1 VSGLCGVKSDATFC
15 DLSAWGTEAGGNGDT
30 HKVCQV
36 DMAFRVQQHVVWL
49 DVPVHDT
56 LLVNIS
62 HSAAELGYPEA
73 HCIFGEG
80 LPRDVEAQVAAI
92 HEIHH
97 DVAAWCQPRCMPIAI
112 AHCGITHRYSMS
124 WKL

>member
-1 VSGLCGVKSDATFC
+1 VPDLLVSGLCGVKSDATFC
-15 DLSAWGTEAGGNGDT
+15 DLSAGATEAWIKEDT

-36 DMAFRVQQHVVWL
+36 DMAFRVQQYVVWF
-49 DVPVHDT
+49 DVAVHDA
-56 LLVNIS
+56 LLVDIS

-92 HEIHH
+92 HEIHN
-97 DVAAWCQPRCMPIAI
+97 DVAVPC
-112 AHCGITHRYSMS
+112 
-124 WKL
+124 